1 MIRSSFRSGLK
12 GFQLLPKRTL
22 ATNWYYAIDIPIK
35 GKLDSK
41 YSIKDLPKEFK
52 QFTKHDSS
60 KLRTAYEEYL
70 SSSDESKHSVM
81 VSEDKLFCVNFKKM
95 ELKPIYWDGPSYE
108 VRRGLWFKSGDVP
121 IPELLAS
128 EIEDL
133 SHKFKKDDPD
143 GCIFKLKTTNYEGIN
158 YVLFINEEEAYLLSD
173 LSGGSMHLK
182 VLKSGIGQY
191 LPINGTRITKHTNE
205 KKEVKTNEG
214 GKKTLEVKEAA
225 TKLQAQK
232 SKPSLNTQT
241 SWLNWDFYNQL
252 PSLWNNGKEKESPE
266 NKYSDDL
273 SNNIDSA
280 YDDQD
285 KSLKN
290 SYDREI
296 RHLVLCVHGIGQTL
310 GKKYE
315 YINFAHTVNL
325 LRTNM
330 KKLYEVSDGLK
341 DINKSKGNFDWEN
354 NGGVQ
359 VLPIT
364 WRHSIGFETEPLEEN
379 ESTAELPTLGDIT
392 VKGILPLRKLFGDV
406 AVDAI
411 LYEEPYYRDKIL
423 EEVCAQLNKTYR
435 LFKKMNPKF
444 NGDVHVI
451 GHSLGSVILF
461 DILKDSNKYKLEFDT
476 KKFFCL
482 GSPVGLLKLIQRTR
496 IFPLHH
502 KNDSGLNIN
511 QPNCENLYNV
521 YHTCDPVAYRME
533 PLIHPS
539 MRNVDHKILPHYTEL
554 DGITSKVIKAGND
567 ILDNFPSS
575 EETQSTQKYG
585 KKDDKDNNVTIKNNI
600 PHNAQELLHKLNHLG
615 RVDFAMSNNL
625 FEVDMIAAIKSHV
638 SYFEEPDIAG
648 FILKEIMEG
657 KGL

>member
-1 MIRSSFRSGLK
+1 MLRTSFSSICK
-12 GFQLLPKRTL
+12 GFQLLPKRSL

-35 GKLDSK
+35 GKVDSR

-60 KLRTAYEEYL
+60 KLRAAYEEYL
-70 SSSDESKHSVM
+70 SSSDKSKDSVM

-108 VRRGLWFKSGDVP
+108 VRRGLWFKNSVVP

-128 EIEDL
+128 EIDDL

-143 GCIFKLKTTNYEGIN
+143 GCIFELKTKSYEGIK
-158 YVLFINEEEAYLLSD
+158 YVLFITEEEAYLLPD
-173 LSGGSMHLK
+173 LSGGSLHLK

-191 LPINGTRITKHTNE
+191 LPINGTRITKYSNE
-205 KKEVKTNEG
+205 KKKVKTNQG
-214 GKKTLEVKEAA
+214 GKKSVKIEESA
-225 TKLQAQK
+225 TKLETQK
-232 SKPSLNTQT
+232 QEQSLNTQT

-252 PSLWNNGKEKESPE
+252 PSLWNNEKEKESPE
-266 NKYSDDL
+266 NEYAKDL
-273 SNNIDSA
+273 SNNVDSA

-285 KSLKN
+285 KSLKS

-296 RHLVLCVHGIGQTL
+296 KHLVLCVHGIGQTL

-330 KKLYEVSDGLK
+330 KKLYEVSDDLK
-341 DINKSKGNFDWEN
+341 NINKANGSSDWKN

-379 ESTAELPTLGDIT
+379 ESVPELPTLADIT

-423 EEVCAQLNKTYR
+423 EEVCAQLNKTCR
-435 LFKKMNPKF
+435 LFKERNPTF

-496 IFPLHH
+496 IFPLDHL
-502 KNDSGLNIN
+502 NDSGLNIN
-511 QPNCENLYNV
+511 QPNCENLYNI

-539 MRNVDHKILPHYTEL
+539 MRNVDHKILSHFTEL
-554 DGITSKVIKAGND
+554 DGITSKVIKVGND
-567 ILDNFPSS
+567 LLDTLPSS
-575 EETQSTQKYG
+575 EDIKINQKDG
-585 KKDDKDNNVTIKNNI
+585 RKDNKDKTVTKNKI
-600 PHNAQELLHKLNHLG
+600 ISPDAKALLNKLNHLG

-648 FILKEIMEG
+648 FILKEILEG